1 MIATIGLVLG
11 FQSSGNLSSAYGL
24 AVSLDMVFTTL
35 LAALVAI
42 RWGWHPA
49 IVGLLAAFFL
59 VIDLAFFGA
68 NSLKFVEGGWYPV
81 TLAVILFIVMTTWRR
96 GRLILHD
103 QLETSDE
110 TLDEAFDRS
119 AHEGLP
125 RVPGTAV
132 FVAAQWQG
140 ALSRWSHHVSLNRV
154 LHEHIV
160 FLSVRTLGE
169 PRVGTADRLEIKDL
183 GHGAWRVIVRYGYM
197 QSPDLPVALRLC
209 ERAGMAIDLDDMI
222 YFTGRVTVVPV
233 KGRGGMMRWRQALF
247 AFLNRNSVRQA
258 DYLRLPPDRVLEI
271 GMRIEV

>member
-1 MIATIGLVLG
+1 VLG

-42 RWGWHPA
+42 RWGWQPG
-49 IVGLLAAFFL
+49 IVVVLAL
-59 VIDLAFFGA
+59 ISLTIDLAFFGA
-68 NSLKFVEGGWYPV
+68 NTLKFVEGGWYPV
-81 TLAVILFIVMTTWRR
+81 TVAVVLFVVMTTWRR

-103 QLETSDE
+103 QLEGPDE
-110 TLDEAFDRS
+110 TLDQAFDRA

-209 ERAGMAIDLDDMI
+209 ERAGMTIDLDDMI

-233 KGRGGMMRWRQALF
+233 KGGGGMMNWRQALF